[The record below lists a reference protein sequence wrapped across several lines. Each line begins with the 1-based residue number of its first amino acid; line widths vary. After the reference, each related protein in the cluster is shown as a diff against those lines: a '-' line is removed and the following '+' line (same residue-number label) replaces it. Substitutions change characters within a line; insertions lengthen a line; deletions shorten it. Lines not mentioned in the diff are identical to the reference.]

1 MEILLRQ
8 QIQKAKTETTST
20 ADAEKKKL
28 NKMFAS
34 AKAKT
39 EANVDTATAEEVQ
52 EFMNDTDEK
61 TVLVDSRA
69 QESYAGWAL
78 EGAKWWTSEKFSV
91 ILREMA

>member
-61 TVLVDSRA
+61 TGTRRFKSTGELCRL
-69 QESYAGWAL
+69 GL
-78 EGAKWWTSEKFSV
+78 EGRKMV
-91 ILREMA
+91 DI